1 MIEAISLFLAGVL
14 FDNVNINYST
24 LIIGLVFTMLLVWA
38 LDYMKKRGGL
48 KQEEYDKKRYRIR
61 INL

>member
-48 KQEEYDKKRYRIR
+48 KQEEYDKKDIE
-61 INL
+61 LE

>member
-24 LIIGLVFTMLLVWA
+24 LIIGLVFTMLLVLA

-48 KQEEYDKKRYRIR
+48 KQEEYDKKDIE
-61 INL
+61 LE

>member
-1 MIEAISLFLAGVL
+1 MIEAISLFLVGVL

-38 LDYMKKRGGL
+38 LDYMKKRVGL
-48 KQEEYDKKRYRIR
+48 KQEEYDKKDIE
-61 INL
+61 LE

>member
-38 LDYMKKRGGL
+38 LDYMKKSGGL
-48 KQEEYDKKRYRIR
+48 KQEEYDKKDIE
-61 INL
+61 LE

>member
-38 LDYMKKRGGL
+38 LDYMKKRGEL
-48 KQEEYDKKRYRIR
+48 KQEEYDKKDIE
-61 INL
+61 LE

>member
-48 KQEEYDKKRYRIR
+48 KQKEYDKKDIE
-61 INL
+61 LE

>member
-1 MIEAISLFLAGVL
+1 MIEAISLFLVGVL

-48 KQEEYDKKRYRIR
+48 KQEEYDKKDIE
-61 INL
+61 LE

>member
-48 KQEEYDKKRYRIR
+48 KQEEYNKKDIE
-61 INL
+61 LE

>member
-1 MIEAISLFLAGVL
+1 MIEAIFLFLAGVL

-24 LIIGLVFTMLLVWA
+24 LIIGLVFTMLLVLA

-48 KQEEYDKKRYRIR
+48 KQEEYDKKDIE
-61 INL
+61 LE

>member
-24 LIIGLVFTMLLVWA
+24 LIIGLVFTMLLVWT

-48 KQEEYDKKRYRIR
+48 KQEEYDKKDIE
-61 INL
+61 LE

>member
-38 LDYMKKRGGL
+38 LDYMKKRVGL
-48 KQEEYDKKRYRIR
+48 KQEEYDKKDIE
-61 INL
+61 LE